1 MTNMDTDNLSAPAL
15 DEDPEQGLRPL
26 SAAPEARDEDVA
38 DEDLADDETVDEDDD
53 DFDDEDSDDDDDD
66 ADEDDGEEADEEDE
80 DAEQMNGDDEE
91 EDDEDEDEDQVQAR
105 AEADESGALP
115 VMPEAV
121 AEQVAEQDADRQ
133 ARMAED
139 LRVLEALLFASS
151 EPVTER
157 AIAERLGEKADIP
170 ALLEDLKRY
179 YEGRGVELLQANGR
193 WSFRTAPDVT
203 ERLRLEKLVP
213 RKLSRAAIETL
224 AIVAYHQPVTR
235 AEIEEI
241 RGVVV
246 STGTVDILL
255 EEGWIKPR
263 GRKQVPG
270 RPVMWGTSNAFLDHF
285 GLESIQ
291 DLPGIDEL
299 RAAGLL
305 DSRGGMAYATRGSDT
320 LLFDTDESDEAL
332 EPLMSGDEGGET
344 GAEPAEGEDKNA

>member
-1 MTNMDTDNLSAPAL
+1 MTNPDTENTTAP
-15 DEDPEQGLRPL
+15 PVR
-26 SAAPEARDEDVA
+26 
-38 DEDLADDETVDEDDD
+38 
-53 DFDDEDSDDDDDD
+53 D
-66 ADEDDGEEADEEDE
+66 ADE
-80 DAEQMNGDDEE
+80 
-91 EDDEDEDEDQVQAR
+91 
-105 AEADESGALP
+105 LP
-115 VMPEAV
+115 AMPESV

-133 ARMAED
+133 VRMAED
-139 LRVLEALLFASS
+139 LRILEALLFASN

-157 AIAERLGEKADIP
+157 AIAERLGGGADLP
-170 ALLEDLKRY
+170 ALLEDLKRLY
-179 YEGRGVELLQANGR
+179 QGRGVEVLQANGR

-203 ERLRLEKLVP
+203 EKLRLEKLVP

-224 AIVAYHQPVTR
+224 AIIAYHQPVTR

-305 DSRGGMAYATRGSDT
+305 DSRGVSAYGTRGGDT
-320 LLFDTDESDEAL
+320 LLFDTEESDEAL
-332 EPLMSGDEGGET
+332 EPLMSGEEGDDDEADESASG
-344 GAEPAEGEDKNA
+344 DKNA

>member
-1 MTNMDTDNLSAPAL
+1 MIDPDTDA
-15 DEDPEQGLRPL
+15 
-26 SAAPEARDEDVA
+26 
-38 DEDLADDETVDEDDD
+38 ET
-53 DFDDEDSDDDDDD
+53 
-66 ADEDDGEEADEEDE
+66 GT
-80 DAEQMNGDDEE
+80 
-91 EDDEDEDEDQVQAR
+91 
-105 AEADESGALP
+105 P
-115 VMPEAV
+115 VMPPEV

-133 ARMAED
+133 RRMSED
-139 LRVLEALLFASS
+139 LRVLEALLFAMS
-151 EPVTER
+151 EPVSER
-157 AIAERLGEKADIP
+157 AIAERLGEGADIP
-170 ALLEDLKRY
+170 GLLEQLKAY

-193 WSFRTAPDVT
+193 WSFRTAPDVS

-224 AIVAYHQPVTR
+224 AIIAYHQPVTR

-246 STGTVDILL
+246 SGGTVDILL

-299 RAAGLL
+299 KAAGLL
-305 DSRGGMAYATRGSDT
+305 DSKRGVSAYSTRGAET
-320 LLFDTDESDEAL
+320 LLFDTEESDEAL
-332 EPLMSGDEGGET
+332 EPLLDGGE
-344 GAEPAEGEDKNA
+344 GEVSGGEAEENKEE

>member
-1 MTNMDTDNLSAPAL
+1 MTNIDTDTLSAPAP
-15 DEDPEQGLRPL
+15 DESLEEGRVL
-26 SAAPEARDEDVA
+26 SAADESREENATDEDIA
-38 DEDLADDETVDEDDD
+38 DD
-53 DFDDEDSDDDDDD
+53 DFDDEDEDGDEDEDLDDDDDD
-66 ADEDDGEEADEEDE
+66 ADEEDE
-80 DAEQMNGDDEE
+80 VLDQMNGDDDDGEEDE
-91 EDDEDEDEDQVQAR
+91 EDDELGDGDGESDDGQM
-105 AEADESGALP
+105 EADASLP

-151 EPVTER
+151 EPVPER

-305 DSRGGMAYATRGSDT
+305 DSRGGMAYATRGSET

-332 EPLMSGDEGGET
+332 EPLLGGDEGDEAGS
-344 GAEPAEGEDKNA
+344 GSQAAEGEDKNA

>member
-1 MTNMDTDNLSAPAL
+1 MTNIDTDTLSAPAP
-15 DEDPEQGLRPL
+15 DESLEEGRVL
-26 SAAPEARDEDVA
+26 SAADESREENATDEDIA
-38 DEDLADDETVDEDDD
+38 DD
-53 DFDDEDSDDDDDD
+53 DFDDEDEDGDEDEDLDDDDDD
-66 ADEDDGEEADEEDE
+66 ADEEDE
-80 DAEQMNGDDEE
+80 VLDQMNGDDDDGEEDE
-91 EDDEDEDEDQVQAR
+91 EDDEQGDGDGESDDGQM
-105 AEADESGALP
+105 EADASLP

-151 EPVTER
+151 EPVPER
-157 AIAERLGEKADIP
+157 AMAERLGEKADIP

-305 DSRGGMAYATRGSDT
+305 DSRGGMAYATRGSET

-332 EPLMSGDEGGET
+332 EPLLGGDEGDEAGS
-344 GAEPAEGEDKNA
+344 GSQAAEGEDKNA

>member
-1 MTNMDTDNLSAPAL
+1 MTNIDTDNLSAPAL
-15 DEDPEQGLRPL
+15 DEAPDQELLKL
-26 SAAPEARDEDVA
+26 SALPESR
-38 DEDLADDETVDEDDD
+38 DEDLADDETVDEDDE
-53 DFDDEDSDDDDDD
+53 DFDDEDEDSDDDD
-66 ADEDDGEEADEEDE
+66 ADEDDGDEDEEG
-80 DAEQMNGDDEE
+80 AEQMNGDDDDEE
-91 EDDEDEDEDQVQAR
+91 EDEEQVQ
-105 AEADESGALP
+105 ADESGALP

-332 EPLMSGDEGGET
+332 EPLMSGDEGEEGREA
-344 GAEPAEGEDKNA
+344 GAEPAEDEDKNA

>member
-1 MTNMDTDNLSAPAL
+1 MIDDDTEIAL
-15 DEDPEQGLRPL
+15 TT
-26 SAAPEARDEDVA
+26 APEIERGDNDNENENEPDRDEA
-38 DEDLADDETVDEDDD
+38 
-53 DFDDEDSDDDDDD
+53 
-66 ADEDDGEEADEEDE
+66 GEE
-80 DAEQMNGDDEE
+80 QLPP
-91 EDDEDEDEDQVQAR
+91 VP
-105 AEADESGALP
+105 ES
-115 VMPEAV
+115 V
-121 AEQVAEQDADRQ
+121 AEQVAEQDADR
-133 ARMAED
+133 ARRNAED
-139 LRVLEALLFASS
+139 LRLLEALLFASP

-157 AIAERLGEKADIP
+157 VISERLGEGADTP
-170 ALLEDLKRY
+170 GLLEQLRLMY
-179 YEGRGVELLQANGR
+179 QGRGVELLQANGR
-193 WSFRTAPDVT
+193 WSFRTAPDLG
-203 ERLRLEKLVP
+203 ERLKLEKLVP

-285 GLESIQ
+285 GLESIE

-305 DSRGGMAYATRGSDT
+305 DSSRGVTYGTRGAGET
-320 LLFDTDESDEAL
+320 LLYDTEESDEAL
-332 EPLMSGDEGGET
+332 EPLVEGE
-344 GAEPAEGEDKNA
+344 AASEPASDEESESQAADEKNED